1 MNAQA
6 IIYAQAIVQTDIK
19 VARLEHLL
27 SRLREVEA
35 DSGTVEDMISEV
47 TEGNLALNAYV
58 ALLGTVDGEYPE
70 GTETFVGK
78 IVRAYS
84 IVADTL

>member
-1 MNAQA
+1 MNPQA
-6 IIYAQAIVQTDIK
+6 VIYATAIVETDMK

-35 DSGTVEDMISEV
+35 DSGTVEDLVTEV
-47 TEGNLALNAYV
+47 TEGNLALGAYV
-58 ALLGTVDGEYPE
+58 ALLGTVDGAYGE
-70 GTETFVGK
+70 GTDTFVGK
-78 IVRAYS
+78 IIRAYV